1 MKSEPHS
8 LARSDAARQ
17 RRALTVQTRD
27 QSENVLIFPS
37 SEHPTRRGVAK
48 KQPCRAID
56 LENLLCFSQQLYAHA
71 LTLQEVIRTEGK
83 VTYEVLRPGYDRQAA
98 RQFEVFNHTFKRPP
112 GLRPRRKSPRP

>member
-8 LARSDAARQ
+8 LSRSDPARQ
-17 RRALTVQTRD
+17 RSALTVQSRGR
-27 QSENVLIFPS
+27 SENLLIFPS
-37 SEHPTRRGVAK
+37 LARRSVAK
-48 KQPCRAID
+48 KQPSRAID
-56 LENLLCFSQQLYAHA
+56 LENILRFSQQLYAHA

-112 GLRPRRKSPRP
+112 GLRPRRKGPRP